1 MNIGDQEELFS
12 SDKRDEQYCTLGYM
26 LKRINSVS
34 IKIRIGIVIIL
45 FPLTA
50 CQRVEPENIL
60 EITTDDIEIV
70 ADGSCV
76 FNGTVVSIGKEK
88 ITEHGF
94 CWSESP
100 NPVID
105 ETSVKLGPR
114 ELKGSFSS
122 TVSDL
127 SAKTTY
133 YVKAYVIANSITHYG
148 EEKSFTTPESSSPS
162 IKDIDGNTY
171 YTVNIGDQTWMASNL
186 QVTHY
191 PDGSQIQLIED
202 QLTWFNF
209 GLDDQ
214 AYCWYDNITA
224 NGFTYGALYT
234 WPAAMHGSDG
244 SNTNPSGVQGV
255 CPDGWHLPSDS
266 EWNQLEMFLGMSQEE
281 ARGEDWRGT
290 IEGGKMKQEGTKY
303 WKSPNTGATN
313 ETGFNA
319 LPAGWRHGDG
329 FFKNIGISVRF
340 WTSSEIGDYAWAY
353 GLDNNTSKVYR
364 NFSGVYQGQSV
375 RCIKDK

>member
-12 SDKRDEQYCTLGYM
+12 SDKRVEQYSTLGYM

-34 IKIRIGIVIIL
+34 IKIRIGIVVIL
-45 FPLTA
+45 FPLTT

-94 CWSESP
+94 CWSESA

-105 ETSVKLGPR
+105 ETSIKLGPR

-186 QVTHY
+186 KVTHY
-191 PDGSQIQLIED
+191 PDGYQIQLIED

-281 ARGEDWRGT
+281 AGGEDWRGT
-290 IEGGKMKQEGTKY
+290 IEGGKMKQEGTRY

-319 LPAGWRHGDG
+319 LPAGWRHVDG

-340 WTSSEIGDYAWAY
+340 WTSSEIGDYAWAH
-353 GLDNNTSKVYR
+353 GLDNNSSKIYR